1 MKKRIVFNNP
11 DLKLRRQK
19 LRRDSTSSEKVL
31 WNKIRDT
38 KLGYRFLRQYGVE
51 GYVLDFYCPEKRL
64 AIEIDGGY
72 HRNQDAKIYDSYRTR
87 HIEAF
92 NIRVVRFWNSD
103 INHYLDKVLVDIKE
117 LLASPS

>member
-38 KLGYRFLRQYGVE
+38 KLGYRFLRQYSVE

-64 AIEIDGGY
+64 GVEIDGGY
-72 HRNQDAKIYDSYRTR
+72 HQKLNVKKYDSFRTR
-87 HIEAF
+87 YLEAY
-92 NIRVVRFWNSD
+92 NIKISRFWNSD
-103 INHYLDKVLVDIKE
+103 IKNNIKE
-117 LLASPS
+117 VLADVRTLLASPS